1 MNGVMWVVLFDCSC
15 GSSTKMPR
23 MGSLLS
29 PPSRASPVMAGFTK
43 VCGLRPLPVLSVV
56 LLSPPS
62 RASPVMVVFVN
73 VCGLRPLPVLSV
85 VLLSPPSRAS
95 PVMAGFPKV
104 CGLRPLQA
112 SSDACTSAAVG
123 VGAGDY
129 QPPEAPPP
137 PVMPPP
143 KLPPENPPPDPN
155 PLPPPGGMITT
166 GGCRRGMR

>member
-104 CGLRPLQA
+104 CGLRPLPA
-112 SSDACTSAAVG
+112 SSDACSSAAVG
-123 VGAGDY
+123 VGAG
-129 QPPEAPPP
+129 
-137 PVMPPP
+137 
-143 KLPPENPPPDPN
+143 
-155 PLPPPGGMITT
+155 ITSRRRHRRHRS
-166 GGCRRGMR
+166 CRRRSCRRRIRLPIRIRCRLRAG